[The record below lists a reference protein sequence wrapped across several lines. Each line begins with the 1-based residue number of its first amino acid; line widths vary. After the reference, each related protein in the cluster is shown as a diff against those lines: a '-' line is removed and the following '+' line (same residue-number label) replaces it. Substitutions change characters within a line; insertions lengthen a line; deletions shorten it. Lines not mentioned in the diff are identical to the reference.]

1 MSLKVQRNLGKM
13 LIITSLAMGLGI
25 VLIPFWYMIITSF
38 KPQTM
43 IFELPPHLW
52 PRTWTLNNYIA
63 ALGKDQFGRY
73 FLNSAFVALATTFL
87 TVIISSMTAY
97 VFARLHFRGKEP
109 LFYLFLMGMMV
120 PPVMLIIPQ
129 FMVAKWLNL
138 FNYSGLILVYITMN
152 ISMQTFLLRGV
163 FESVPRDLEEAAL
176 IDGSGNWTIFT
187 RIILPL
193 SIPGIAVVIINTFLY
208 SWEEFAWANVAIKN
222 TSMRTLPIGI
232 ALFQSEHLT
241 EWGQVFAASLVALI
255 PVVIIFIIFQRYFI
269 QGISTTGLK
278 G

>member
-1 MSLKVQRNLGKM
+1 MSQKLQRNTGK
-13 LIITSLAMGLGI
+13 LITFVVLALGLGI

-43 IFELPPHLW
+43 IFELPPQLW

-63 ALGKDQFGRY
+63 ALGKDHFGRY
-73 FLNSAFVALATTFL
+73 FLNSAFVALSATFF

-97 VFARLHFRGKEP
+97 AFARLHFRGKEA
-109 LFYLFLMGMMV
+109 LFYLFLLGMMV

-163 FESVPRDLEEAAL
+163 FENVPRDLEEAAL
-176 IDGSGNWTIFT
+176 IDGGSSWTIFT
-187 RIILPL
+187 RIVLPL
-193 SIPGIAVVIINTFLY
+193 SIPGLAVVIINTFLY
-208 SWEEFAWANVAIKN
+208 SWEEYAWANVAIKN

-241 EWGQVFAASLVALI
+241 EWGQVFAASLMALV
-255 PVVIIFIIFQRYFI
+255 PVMIIFIIFQRYFI

>member
-1 MSLKVQRNLGKM
+1 MSQKLQSNTGK
-13 LIITSLAMGLGI
+13 LITFVILALGLGI

-43 IFELPPHLW
+43 IFELPPQLW

-63 ALGKDQFGRY
+63 ALGKDHFGRY
-73 FLNSAFVALATTFL
+73 FLNSAFVALSATFF

-97 VFARLHFRGKEP
+97 AFARLHFRGKEA
-109 LFYLFLMGMMV
+109 LFYLFLLGMMV

-163 FESVPRDLEEAAL
+163 FENVPRDLEEAAL
-176 IDGSGNWTIFT
+176 IDGGSSWTIFT

-193 SIPGIAVVIINTFLY
+193 SIPGLAVVIINTFLY
-208 SWEEFAWANVAIKN
+208 SWEEYAWANVAIKN

-241 EWGQVFAASLVALI
+241 EWGQVFAASLMALV
-255 PVVIIFIIFQRYFI
+255 PVIIIFIIFQRYFI

>member
-1 MSLKVQRNLGKM
+1 MSQKLQRNTGK
-13 LIITSLAMGLGI
+13 LITFVVLALGLGI

-43 IFELPPHLW
+43 IFELPPQLW

-63 ALGKDQFGRY
+63 ALGKDHFGRY
-73 FLNSAFVALATTFL
+73 FLNSAFVALSATFF

-97 VFARLHFRGKEP
+97 AFARLHFRGKEA
-109 LFYLFLMGMMV
+109 LFYLFLLGMMV

-163 FESVPRDLEEAAL
+163 FENVPRDLEEAAL
-176 IDGSGNWTIFT
+176 IDGGSSWTIFT

-193 SIPGIAVVIINTFLY
+193 SIPGLAVVIINTFLY
-208 SWEEFAWANVAIKN
+208 SWEEYAWANVAIKN

-241 EWGQVFAASLVALI
+241 EWGQVFAASLMALV
-255 PVVIIFIIFQRYFI
+255 PVIIIFIIFQRYFI

>member
-1 MSLKVQRNLGKM
+1 MSWRTRRILGG
-13 LIITSLAMGLGI
+13 LLTYALLLLGLGL
-25 VLIPFWYMIITSF
+25 VLLPIWYMIATSF

-43 IFELPPHLW
+43 IFELPPRLW
-52 PRTWTLNNYIA
+52 PQTWTLKNYVE
-63 ALGKDQFGRY
+63 ALGKDQFGLY
-73 FLNSAFVALATTFL
+73 FLNSARVAVAATLL
-87 TVIISSMTAY
+87 TLLVSSMLAF
-97 VFARLHFRGKEP
+97 VFARMRFRGKEL
-109 LFYLFLMGMMV
+109 LFSIFLLGMMV

-129 FMVAKWLNL
+129 FLVARWLSL
-138 FNYSGLILVYITMN
+138 FNHLGLILVYTTMN

-163 FESVPRDLEEAAL
+163 FENVPRDLEEAAL
-176 IDGSGNWTIFT
+176 IDGASPWAIFW

-193 SIPGIAVVIINTFLY
+193 SWPGIAVVVINTFLY
-208 SWEEFAWANVAIKN
+208 SWEEFAWANVAIRN
-222 TSMRTLPIGI
+222 TSQRTLPIGI

-255 PVVIIFIIFQRYFI
+255 PVLIIFTLFQRYFV

>member
-1 MSLKVQRNLGKM
+1 
-13 LIITSLAMGLGI
+13 
-25 VLIPFWYMIITSF
+25 
-38 KPQTM
+38 M

-52 PRTWTLNNYIA
+52 PRIWTLNNYIA
-63 ALGKDQFGRY
+63 ALGKDRFGRY
-73 FLNSAFVALATTFL
+73 FLNSAFVALATTVL

-97 VFARLHFRGKEP
+97 VFARFHFRGKEQI
-109 LFYLFLMGMMV
+109 FYLFLLGMMV

-152 ISMQTFLLRGV
+152 IALQTFLLRGV
-163 FESVPRDLEEAAL
+163 FENVPVDLEEAAV
-176 IDGSGNWTIFT
+176 IDGGGSWTIFT
-187 RIILPL
+187 KIIIPL
-193 SIPGIAVVIINTFLY
+193 SLPGIAVVVINTFLY

-222 TSMRTLPIGI
+222 SSLRTLPIAI

>member
-1 MSLKVQRNLGKM
+1 MSQKLQRNTGK
-13 LIITSLAMGLGI
+13 LITFVVLALGLGI

-43 IFELPPHLW
+43 IFELPPQLW

-63 ALGKDQFGRY
+63 ALGKDHFGRY
-73 FLNSAFVALATTFL
+73 FLNSAFVALSATFF

-97 VFARLHFRGKEP
+97 AFARLHFHGKEA
-109 LFYLFLMGMMV
+109 LFYLFLLGMMV

-163 FESVPRDLEEAAL
+163 FENVPRDLEEAAL
-176 IDGSGNWTIFT
+176 IDGGSSWTIFT
-187 RIILPL
+187 RIVLPL
-193 SIPGIAVVIINTFLY
+193 SIPGLAVVIINTFLY
-208 SWEEFAWANVAIKN
+208 SWEEYAWANVAIKN

-241 EWGQVFAASLVALI
+241 EWGQVFAASLMALV
-255 PVVIIFIIFQRYFI
+255 PVMIIFIIFQRYFI

>member
-1 MSLKVQRNLGKM
+1 MSQKLQRNTGK
-13 LIITSLAMGLGI
+13 LITFIVLALGLGI

-43 IFELPPHLW
+43 IFELPPQLW

-63 ALGKDQFGRY
+63 ALGKDHFGRY
-73 FLNSAFVALATTFL
+73 FLNSAFVALTATFF

-97 VFARLHFRGKEP
+97 AFARLHFPGKEA
-109 LFYLFLMGMMV
+109 LFYLFLLGMMV

-152 ISMQTFLLRGV
+152 IAMQTFLLRGV
-163 FESVPRDLEEAAL
+163 FENVPRDLEEAAL
-176 IDGSGNWTIFT
+176 IDGGGSWTIFT

-193 SIPGIAVVIINTFLY
+193 SIPGLAVVIINTFLY
-208 SWEEFAWANVAIKN
+208 SWEEYAWANVAIKN

-241 EWGQVFAASLVALI
+241 EWGQVFAASLMALV
-255 PVVIIFIIFQRYFI
+255 PVMIIFIIFQRYFI